1 MVDGILVDGTLVD
14 GRLLIKLPHQRP
26 GLVSDYWKTGIV
38 FSDLTDVGM
47 RRANNQDSHSVI
59 PAENLERFHQRG
71 HLFVVAD
78 GMGAHAAG
86 ELASRMATEAIA
98 MHYFRNVDVSPP
110 DALRSAVIDANEEI
124 HRRGQQNPE
133 FHNMGTTASALAVLP
148 QGAFIAHVG
157 DSRIYRLRDSTLEQM
172 TFDHSLV
179 WEMEASGQVHPESAL
194 GQSIPKNVIT
204 RSLGPNAEVVV
215 DVEGPL
221 ALRKGDCFLLCSD
234 GLSGLV
240 DDPEIGTLISC
251 LPEDL
256 AARVLIDLA
265 NLRGGPDNSTVVI
278 VRITEDLTAIESAPE
293 PKPAPVK
300 VPVSPLVV
308 TTAGICFAGALLLG
322 ILQLWGPMVMAIL
335 LGIIAAGV
343 CLYQYLTAAETV
355 VDRPLPKISGGK
367 APYRSYSA
375 KPSRGLYDRLGE
387 TVDALRAAASENNWL
402 MDWTKIDQLQKR
414 GDAEVKSGKAE
425 NAIRLQ
431 AEAIVETMHQL
442 REQNNRA
449 ADETAIDY

>member
-1 MVDGILVDGTLVD
+1 MSET
-14 GRLLIKLPHQRP
+14 
-26 GLVSDYWKTGIV
+26 WNNGIV
-38 FSDLTDVGM
+38 FSELTDVGM
-47 RRANNQDSHSVI
+47 RRANNQDSHAVI
-59 PAENLERFHQRG
+59 PAENAERFSLRG

-98 MHYFRNVDVSPP
+98 MHYFRGSDSNPV
-110 DALRSAVIDANEEI
+110 DALRSAVIKANAEI
-124 HRRGQQNPE
+124 HNRGRQNPE

-148 QGAFIAHVG
+148 QGAVIAHIG
-157 DSRIYRLRDSTLEQM
+157 DSRVYRLRGTTFEQL

-179 WEMEASGQVHPESAL
+179 WEMEASGQIHPNSAL

-204 RSLGPNAEVVV
+204 RSLGPSAEIIV

-221 ALRKGDCFLLCSD
+221 KIEKGDCFLLCSD

-240 DDPEIGTLISC
+240 DDAEIGALVGC

-278 VRITEDLTAIESAPE
+278 VRVTESQGDIQVVPES
-293 PKPAPVK
+293 KPVATPWS
-300 VPVSPLVV
+300 VSRLVV
-308 TTAGICFAGALLLG
+308 ATVVCCFIGAVILG
-322 ILQLWGPMVMAIL
+322 ALQLWGPMVMAIL
-335 LGIIAAGV
+335 LGLIASGV
-343 CLYQYLTAAETV
+343 CVYQYQTV
-355 VDRPLPKISGGK
+355 DVSKTERPLPRVSGGK

-375 KPSRGLYDRLGE
+375 KPSRELYQRLGE
-387 TVDALRAAASENNWL
+387 TVAALRAPANQNNWL
-402 MDWTKIDQLQKR
+402 MDWSVIDDLQNR
-414 GDAEVKSGKAE
+414 GNEELKKQNSRQ
-425 NAIRLQ
+425 AIRLQ
-431 AEAIVETMHQL
+431 GEAIIETMHQL

-449 ADETAIDY
+449 AGETAINY

>member
-1 MVDGILVDGTLVD
+1 MNE
-14 GRLLIKLPHQRP
+14 
-26 GLVSDYWKTGIV
+26 SWNTGIV
-38 FSDLTDVGM
+38 YAEHTDVGM
-47 RRANNQDSHSVI
+47 RRANNQDSHTVI
-59 PAENLERFHQRG
+59 PAENAERFSQRG

-98 MHYFRNVDVSPP
+98 MHYFRNSDLGPL
-110 DALRSAVIDANEEI
+110 DALRSAVIAANTEI
-124 HRRGQQNPE
+124 HNRGQQNPE

-148 QGAFIAHVG
+148 QGAMIAHVG
-157 DSRIYRLRDSTLEQM
+157 DSRIYRLRGTKFEQL

-179 WEMEASGQVHPESAL
+179 WEMEASGQIHPDSAL

-204 RSLGPNAEVVV
+204 RSLGPNADVVV

-221 ALRKGDCFLLCSD
+221 KIEKDDCFLLCSD

-240 DDPEIGTLISC
+240 DDPEIGALVGC
-251 LPEDL
+251 LPEEL

-278 VRITEDLTAIESAPE
+278 VRVKESQGDVHAVPESVPASAPW
-293 PKPAPVK
+293 
-300 VPVSPLVV
+300 PVSRLVV
-308 TTAGICFAGALLLG
+308 ATVACCLVGAIALG
-322 ILQLWGPMVMAIL
+322 LLQLWGPMVMAIL
-335 LGIIAAGV
+335 LGLIASGV
-343 CLYQYLTAAETV
+343 CVYQYLNRDSKASS
-355 VDRPLPKISGGK
+355 RPLPRVSGGK

-375 KPSRGLYDRLGE
+375 KPSRELYYRLGE
-387 TVDALRAAASENNWL
+387 TVSALRTAAIQNNWL
-402 MDWTKIDQLQKR
+402 MEWSVIDDLQGR
-414 GDAEVKSGKAE
+414 GQEELK
-425 NAIRLQ
+425 NQNHRHAIRLQ

-449 ADETAIDY
+449 AGETAIDY